1 MKVPINLNAQVVQL
15 LLVWKK
21 ESREKRTHRL
31 GKDCK
36 GDCLC
41 FPFPLA
47 VSSKGAEGLWVWLAF
62 PGSAAQLFLAGF
74 TSLSFN
80 HKGEVTK
87 AKNFV
92 NIFDAAFKCSVL
104 TSHVMEDHEV

>member
-1 MKVPINLNAQVVQL
+1 MEVPVNLNAQVVQL

-21 ESREKRTHRL
+21 ESGEKRTHRL
-31 GKDCK
+31 GKECK

-47 VSSKGAEGLWVWLAF
+47 ASSKGAEGLWVWLAF
-62 PGSAAQLFLAGF
+62 PGSAAQLFPAGF

-80 HKGEVTK
+80 HKGEVIK
-87 AKNFV
+87 AKT
-92 NIFDAAFKCSVL
+92 L
-104 TSHVMEDHEV
+104 WTSLMLPLSALY